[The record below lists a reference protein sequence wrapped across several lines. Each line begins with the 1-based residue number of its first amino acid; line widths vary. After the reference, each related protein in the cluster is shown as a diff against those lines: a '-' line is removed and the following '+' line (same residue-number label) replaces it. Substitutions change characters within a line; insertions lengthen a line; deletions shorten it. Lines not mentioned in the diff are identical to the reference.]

1 MYFSVWMLFSSVSCQ
16 RFGNITENSITCT
29 QVNLSVNVDP
39 QSSTFAFNW
48 FLRVDDNT
56 TNVSKSTLKHR
67 KTFDGYILQ
76 NDLAVGKANSTFIVK
91 PTFTCL

>member
-1 MYFSVWMLFSSVSCQ
+1 MMNL
-16 RFGNITENSITCT
+16 TTCR

-56 TNVSKSTLKHR
+56 TNVSKSTLERR
-67 KTFDGYILQ
+67 KRFDSYTL
-76 NDLAVGKANSTFIVK
+76 
-91 PTFTCL
+91 